1 MKNQDIDNNEA
12 VVHHIHHKEP
22 TCEGHK
28 REVSING
35 TTYSI
40 SLSSDD
46 PVEDMNFLSTK
57 CMEMLKKL
65 IKEVL

>member
-12 VVHHIHHKEP
+12 VVHHIHYQKQ
-22 TCEGHK
+22 TCEGYK

-65 IKEVL
+65 IKEGN